1 MLMLDTANIEKTKQL
16 ARTGLFKGVTT
27 NPTILARSGLDQ
39 DAIPGLYEEFAK
51 LPFEKIFFQAIGYT
65 VDEMLESGLE
75 IAALGRNV
83 TVKVPASRLGYE
95 VVTELHRRDIST
107 LLTAAY
113 HPTQAMA
120 AKELGCWGIAP
131 YAGRLE
137 DLGHDPVRT
146 ISTMVDILHGSGVH
160 TFASLRSPDI
170 VGVLGARGVTDFT
183 MSVEIAEKI
192 IDNPHTL
199 AAVDAF
205 MRDAESM
212 AQHPS
217 PRGRRTPMHHNR

>member
-1 MLMLDTANIEKTKQL
+1 MLMLDTANIDKTKEL
-16 ARTGLFKGVTT
+16 VRTGLFKGVTT
-27 NPTILARSGLDQ
+27 NPTILARDGLDQ
-39 DAIPGLYEEFAK
+39 DAIPGLYAEFAK

-65 VDEMLESGLE
+65 PGEMLASGLE

-83 TVKVPASRLGYE
+83 IVKVPASRVGYE
-95 VVTELHRRDIST
+95 VVTELHARGIPT

-120 AKELGCWGIAP
+120 AQELGCWGIAP

-137 DLGHDPVRT
+137 DLGHDPVQT
-146 ISTMVDILHGSGVH
+146 ITTMVDILHGTGVH
-160 TFASLRSPDI
+160 TFAASLRSPDI
-170 VGVLGARGVTDFT
+170 VGILGARGVTDFT

-212 AQHPS
+212 ARRAPHRERHR
-217 PRGRRTPMHHNR
+217 PRR